1 MDPINWPYYR
11 TAWLMK
17 AYKEAF
23 VYCSRIKSKLKKNT
37 HTHAL
42 HSKQLKAA
50 NSYSERERERES
62 TKNWSTASN
71 SIQSM
76 NAAWAFSTV
85 FVLPVRHFATI
96 ASHTSLAYLQ
106 HYQIPIQITKFH
118 QQTNQNERKIKKQ
131 TDLAASESAA
141 RKNAIK
147 ASSAFSCTGALESAT
162 VFLKSGP
169 KVQIEH

>member
-1 MDPINWPYYR
+1 MDRIYWPYYR

-23 VYCSRIKSKLKKNT
+23 VYRSRIKSKLKHTHT

-50 NSYSERERERES
+50 NSYSERDRERERERES

-106 HYQIPIQITKFH
+106 HYQIPIQITKF
-118 QQTNQNERKIKKQ
+118 QLQTNQNKRNRK
-131 TDLAASESAA
+131 
-141 RKNAIK
+141 K
-147 ASSAFSCTGALESAT
+147 ANRPSGIGIGSS
-162 VFLKSGP
+162 
-169 KVQIEH
+169 

>member
-50 NSYSERERERES
+50 NSYSEREREREREKAPKTGRLPPILS
-62 TKNWSTASN
+62 K
-71 SIQSM
+71 
-76 NAAWAFSTV
+76 AWMPPELSPLSSSCRWGISPQLHRI
-85 FVLPVRHFATI
+85 LPW
-96 ASHTSLAYLQ
+96 HTFN
-106 HYQIPIQITKFH
+106 ITKYQSKLRSF
-118 QQTNQNERKIKKQ
+118 TNKQ
-131 TDLAASESAA
+131 TKTKE
-141 RKNAIK
+141 R
-147 ASSAFSCTGALESAT
+147 
-162 VFLKSGP
+162 
-169 KVQIEH
+169 